1 MLSSTPD
8 PALTAFAQLGL
19 YRIDGS
25 RALVSLFDRKNQHIV
40 AEAVRS
46 TPLNLDE
53 GHKKEQ
59 LWLCGTAV
67 PRATSICEHVL
78 AGPASS
84 LTIPGNATGNLPSDL
99 PVSVVLD
106 LDEDTRFCDVQDA
119 AKKFYIGV
127 PIRSPA
133 GINIGVYCA
142 FDDKPRQSVPS
153 ESIQFMRDM
162 SRTIMDY
169 LEAKRSHECYRREER
184 MVRGLGSFVEG
195 RATLSN
201 WSQSSNPSSFQDI
214 PGVQEGSLNKK
225 LRGSN
230 ARSTARSEPS
240 GSPAVTPP
248 ATADS
253 ATVASVPGRRI
264 SRGREM
270 PNRIP
275 TPRRTRLSSADVLRE
290 DMESVFSKASNI
302 IRESLEVEGV
312 LYLDASVRS
321 FGGMIG
327 QEMTSPEVLGKPS
340 SDESSS
346 DGPPS
351 PHTEGYVGD
360 NPCKVLGFSTS
371 EHSSVNHDVAA
382 APLTELPEKHL
393 RWLLQR
399 YPHGKIYTMEGDS
412 VLESPVS
419 ASGRSS
425 SEAESELE
433 QPDGSSAGYIKS
445 LVDANGQTELG
456 QRKKEKQTSRQ
467 NVAYYLAKLFPGA
480 RSVAFVPLWDSH
492 RNRWFAG
499 SFVWTRT
506 PTRIFTPENELA
518 YLKVCGLTIM
528 AEVTRLHIKAADKTK
543 MDVLGSISHELRSP
557 LHGVVG
563 AVELLRQTPLDSSQ
577 EKTLRTIQ
585 ISARTLLDTI
595 DHLLDYGKMNG
606 LVKSSKLERSHS
618 STRLHGR
625 GDPATPI
632 ASSLGLPV
640 QLDRLAEE
648 VVESVLAGYGFMSMS
663 DSNHAAWSSQP
674 APRNQSTKT
683 IKQAKDLGASRDST
697 PDLHTIASSDGVQ
710 IYLDIEPSDSWS
722 FRMHPG
728 AFRRIVMNLFGNS
741 LKFTKSGF
749 ISIQLRQEKSTGPAR
764 EGDSHVG
771 LSKVVLTVSD
781 SGKGISKDYI
791 RNHLFTP
798 FAQEDHFAPGT
809 GLGLSLV
816 RQVVTSMGGKINVD
830 SAVGYGTAVTITLP
844 LPVEDEE
851 DEEEVEFRTNVK
863 ELAGLKVLY
872 RGRDQAT
879 RPCASVHQ
887 PDREQVRRTNRS
899 QLQRTESIC
908 RDWFQMQS
916 VTEEEAKVTAPDF
929 IISTEDCFR
938 DLDVDG
944 KPDPAGSPHIFL
956 CSSSNSAQTIAK
968 EHAIPTFFEL
978 ISQPLGPRKLAKS
991 LLDSRRMFL
1000 DAQPFLRR
1008 TAMTDLL
1015 QPQTQPP
1022 PQKPL
1027 LLSTPSQA
1035 DDVSAVLKSA
1045 GVIATMACPPPP
1057 GLVDS
1062 TISPATEPASTNGVL
1077 TPPASVVSLSVPSD
1091 LSLRPK
1097 VALQSVLIVDD
1108 NPINRKVCLCFA
1120 CSVTVTR
1127 Y

>member
-1 MLSSTPD
+1 M
-8 PALTAFAQLGL
+8 
-19 YRIDGS
+19 
-25 RALVSLFDRKNQHIV
+25 SLFDRKNQHIV

-53 GHKKEQ
+53 EHKKEQ

-106 LDEDTRFCDVQDA
+106 LDEDSRFCDVQDA

-133 GINIGVYCA
+133 GINIGVYCV
-142 FDDKPRQSVPS
+142 FDDRPRQSVS
-153 ESIQFMRDM
+153 ADLIQFVRDM

-225 LRGSN
+225 LRSSD
-230 ARSTARSEPS
+230 ARSGGRSELS
-240 GSPAVTPP
+240 SSPAVTPP
-248 ATADS
+248 AASDPVAIAS
-253 ATVASVPGRRI
+253 AHRRRV
-264 SRGREM
+264 SRGRGV
-270 PNRIP
+270 P
-275 TPRRTRLSSADVLRE
+275 TRVQAPRQARLSSIDVLRD

-312 LYLDASVRS
+312 LYLDASVRT
-321 FGGMIG
+321 FGGLIG

-346 DGPPS
+346 DDPPS
-351 PHTEGYVGD
+351 PHTED
-360 NPCKVLGFSTS
+360 NAGGARCKVLGFSTS
-371 EHSSVNHDVAA
+371 EHSSVNHDIAG

-393 RWLLQR
+393 HWLLQR
-399 YPHGKIYTMEGDS
+399 YPHGKIYSMEGDA

-425 SEAESELE
+425 SEAESEFE
-433 QPDGSSAGYIKS
+433 QPDGSKMGYTQSIINA
-445 LVDANGQTELG
+445 DGQAESG
-456 QRKKEKQTSRQ
+456 KRKREKQNPRQ
-467 NVAYYLAKLFPGA
+467 NVAYFLAKLFPGA

-577 EKTLRTIQ
+577 EKTLRTVQ

-618 STRLHGR
+618 STRLHGG
-625 GDPATPI
+625 GDPATPT

-640 QLDRLAEE
+640 QLDRLTEE
-648 VVESVLAGYGFMSMS
+648 VVESVLAGYGFMTMS
-663 DSNHAAWSSQP
+663 DSNQAAWSAQP
-674 APRNQSTKT
+674 VPRNQTRKDFER
-683 IKQAKDLGASRDST
+683 AKDLGST
-697 PDLHTIASSDGVQ
+697 TDTSPDRHTITSTDAVQ

-749 ISIQLRQEKSTGPAR
+749 ISVHLRQEKSTGPLR
-764 EGDSHVG
+764 EGDSGAGV
-771 LSKVVLTVSD
+771 SKVVLTVSD
-781 SGKGISKDYI
+781 SGKGISEDYL

-844 LPVEDEE
+844 LPVEEERDEE
-851 DEEEVEFRTNVK
+851 QAEFRTNIK

-872 RGRDQAT
+872 RGHDKAAGPY
-879 RPCASVHQ
+879 PCFQQ
-887 PDREQVRRTNRS
+887 PNRGKDRRSNRS

-908 RDWFQMQS
+908 RDWFHMQS
-916 VTEEEAKVTAPDF
+916 MTEEEAKVTPPDF
-929 IISTEDCFR
+929 IISTEECFK
-938 DLDVDG
+938 DLDEDG
-944 KPDPAGSPHIFL
+944 KPDPAGSTHVFL
-956 CSSSNSAQTIAK
+956 CSSPGAAQAIARK
-968 EHAIPTFFEL
+968 HAIPTFFEL
-978 ISQPLGPRKLAKS
+978 ISQPVGPGKLAKS
-991 LLDSRRMFL
+991 LLDSRRIFL
-1000 DAQPFLRR
+1000 EAQPFLRR
-1008 TAMTDLL
+1008 SAMTDLL
-1015 QPQTQPP
+1015 QPPTQPP
-1022 PQKPL
+1022 PRKPL

-1035 DDVSAVLKSA
+1035 DEVTAVLKSA
-1045 GVIATMACPPPP
+1045 GVIATLTGPPP
-1057 GLVDS
+1057 GPIQL
-1062 TISPATEPASTNGVL
+1062 IHSPTPKLDGMDGVL
-1077 TPPASVVSLSVPSD
+1077 TPPTSDASLSATSD
-1091 LSLRPK
+1091 LALRPK
-1097 VALQSVLIVDD
+1097 DAGHSILIVDD
-1108 NPINRKVCLCFA
+1108 NPINRKVCPSCLSLLTHSHQVLTCPDPGRLHEA
-1120 CSVTVTR
+1120 SQTPLRHV
-1127 Y
+1127 